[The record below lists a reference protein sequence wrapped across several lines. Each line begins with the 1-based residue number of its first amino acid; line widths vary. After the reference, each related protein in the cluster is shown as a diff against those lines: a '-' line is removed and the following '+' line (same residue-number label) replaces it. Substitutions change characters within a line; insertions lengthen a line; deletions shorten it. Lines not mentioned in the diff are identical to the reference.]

1 MAIASSSR
9 SNVGSIATGRRWLAP
24 WLSAL
29 LLVPGVVAGVPS
41 QDFQIWTAITA
52 KGTLGLV
59 DATTNPIRFW
69 LEGQGRFGND
79 ATTLSQGI
87 LRAGVGYA
95 LSNHSSL
102 WLGYAYVPTMQPF
115 TNQSR
120 NEQRSWQQYLWST
133 HTDSGQWNLRTRLE
147 QRYRPAEDSKV
158 GWRFRQQV
166 KFSQPIPAWTGWSWV
181 LSDELFIN
189 VNRTSYSNEGFNQN
203 RIFVGMAYRWNETM
217 HTEVGYMNQFS
228 NRDGGANELHH
239 ILSLALYFDD

>member
-1 MAIASSSR
+1 MQR
-9 SNVGSIATGRRWLAP
+9 LVPCLW
-24 WLSAL
+24 AL
-29 LLVPGVVAGVPS
+29 LIWSGWAACLPF

-59 DATTNPIRFW
+59 DPATNPIRFW
-69 LEGQGRFGND
+69 LEGQGRYGND
-79 ATTLSQGI
+79 STTLSQGI

-95 LSNHSSL
+95 LNDHSSL

-133 HTDSGQWNLRTRLE
+133 HSESGQWNLRTRLE
-147 QRYRPAEDSKV
+147 QRYRPDDNSKV

-166 KFSQPIPAWTGWSWV
+166 KFSQPIPAWAGWSWV

-189 VNRTSYSNEGFNQN
+189 VNRTSYTNEGFNQN
-203 RIFVGMAYRWNETM
+203 RIFFGLAYRLSAST
-217 HTEVGYMNQFS
+217 HTEVGYLNQFS
-228 NRDGGANELHH
+228 NRDGAPNQLHH
-239 ILSLALYFDD
+239 ILSLALYLDD